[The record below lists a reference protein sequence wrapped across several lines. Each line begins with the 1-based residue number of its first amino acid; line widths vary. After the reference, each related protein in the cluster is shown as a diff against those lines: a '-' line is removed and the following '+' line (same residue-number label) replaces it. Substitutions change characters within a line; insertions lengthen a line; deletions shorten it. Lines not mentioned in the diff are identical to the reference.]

1 MVLLSKGSRL
11 DLHVSAPEAAAVIAF
26 WRVVA
31 ALAAVVGGVCAGVG
45 LAWGVPLAVAW
56 GELLV
61 VVAVLSLC
69 DT

>member
-1 MVLLSKGSRL
+1 M
-11 DLHVSAPEAAAVIAF
+11 IAF

-31 ALAAVVGGVCAGVG
+31 ALAAVAGGVCAGVG

-61 VVAVLSLC
+61 VVAVFSVLE
-69 DT
+69 